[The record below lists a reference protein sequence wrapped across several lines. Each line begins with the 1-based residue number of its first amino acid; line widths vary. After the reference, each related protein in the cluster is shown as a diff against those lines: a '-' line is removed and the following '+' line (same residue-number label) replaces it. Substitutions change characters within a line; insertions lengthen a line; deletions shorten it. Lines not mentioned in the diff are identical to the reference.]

1 MALATRLENKTQ
13 SGNVLIRWAGG
24 EDQFGTAKIN
34 GSDIFLTAGITFQN
48 EAAEEDVDLVA
59 AGEHVAGVV
68 VGTAYPN
75 LVDMSKDSDSPY
87 TDDGETFIRFY
98 RPISGDLLYAT
109 LTTAET
115 LGMDE
120 YAKYSGGFITTSTRA
135 DSNVITREAVTGA
148 SATEA
153 IIPVEWVKS

>member
-1 MALATRLENKTQ
+1 MALATRLAAKTQ

-24 EDQFGTAKIN
+24 EDQFGTAKTS
-34 GSDIFLTAGITFQN
+34 GSDTFLTAGVTFQN
-48 EAAEEDVDLVA
+48 EVPEEDIDLVA
-59 AGEHVAGVV
+59 AGEHVAGIV
-68 VGTAYPN
+68 VGAAWTGI
-75 LVDMSKDSDSPY
+75 VDLSKDSDSPY
-87 TDDGETFIRFY
+87 DDNVYIRYY

-115 LGMDE
+115 LGQDE
-120 YAKYSGGFITTSTRA
+120 YAQYSGGFITTSTRA
-135 DSNVITREAVTGA
+135 ASNVITREAVTGV

>member
-1 MALATRLENKTQ
+1 MALATRLSAKTE
-13 SGNVLIRWAGG
+13 SGGVLIRYAGG
-24 EDQFGTAKIN
+24 EDQFGTAKTN
-34 GSDIFLTAGITFQN
+34 GADIFLTAGITFQN
-48 EAAEEDVDLVA
+48 EAADEDVDLVA

-68 VGTAYPN
+68 VGTAWPN
-75 LVDMSKDSDSPY
+75 LTDLSKDSDSPY
-87 TDDGETFIRFY
+87 ADNVFIRYY
-98 RPISGDLLYAT
+98 RPIAGDLLYAT

-115 LGMDE
+115 LGIDS